1 MTRPKTTPPHIF
13 ESDTVLIIKKTTLL
27 RVDQLE
33 RVSFKQDKADDN
45 DGIFNHKNCE
55 TYYHQSPRRSST
67 IPTVIHI
74 AFVGLHL
81 DGDGFTNF
89 DFAEVVVI
97 PSIVER
103 RGFPC
108 FDVLIP
114 SVTDTEKSGAKGSS
128 RSCREVMKT

>member
-1 MTRPKTTPPHIF
+1 MSETKPTAVTGSLDEIEWTAMTGSLTLKTVKP
-13 ESDTVLIIKKTTLL
+13 IIIVTTTT
-27 RVDQLE
+27 
-33 RVSFKQDKADDN
+33 A
-45 DGIFNHKNCE
+45 
-55 TYYHQSPRRSST
+55 SSI

-97 PSIVER
+97 SSIVER

-114 SVTDTEKSGAKGSS
+114 SATDTEKSGAKGSS
-128 RSCREVMKT
+128 RSCREVTKT

>member
-1 MTRPKTTPPHIF
+1 MSETKPTAVTGSLDEIEWTAMTGSLTLKTVKP
-13 ESDTVLIIKKTTLL
+13 IIIVTTTT
-27 RVDQLE
+27 
-33 RVSFKQDKADDN
+33 A
-45 DGIFNHKNCE
+45 
-55 TYYHQSPRRSST
+55 SSI
-67 IPTVIHI
+67 IPTVIHV

-97 PSIVER
+97 SSIVER

-114 SVTDTEKSGAKGSS
+114 SVTDTEKSEAKGSS